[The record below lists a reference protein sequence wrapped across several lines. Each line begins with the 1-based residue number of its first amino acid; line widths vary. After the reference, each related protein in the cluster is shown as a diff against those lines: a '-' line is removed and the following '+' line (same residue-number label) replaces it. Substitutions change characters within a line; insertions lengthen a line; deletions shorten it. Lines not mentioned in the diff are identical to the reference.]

1 MEKNILGL
9 IHVICGPMFSGKT
22 EELIRRARRAFYGNK
37 KVLVFKHAF
46 DDRYEKE
53 FIVTHIGDKINCKYV
68 KHFSEIEEYI
78 DNTVD
83 SIFIDEIQFFDKEI
97 IILLMKLRDRGI
109 EIVVAGLDLDFR
121 GIPFGPIPE
130 LLALADEVTKLKAVC
145 FRTGKD
151 AQYSQRLIN
160 GKPAKHTDPI
170 ILVAAS
176 DCYEARSREA
186 FEIDYVPMK
195 EYLKHKKCL

>member
-1 MEKNILGL
+1 MKKYTVGS

-22 EELIRRARRAFYGNK
+22 EELIRRVRRAVYGNK
-37 KVLVFKHAF
+37 KILIFKHAF

-53 FIVTHIGDKINCKYV
+53 FIVTHLGDKIQCKYIKNFNEV
-68 KHFSEIEEYI
+68 ERYVDETI
-78 DNTVD
+78 DSV
-83 SIFIDEIQFFDKEI
+83 FIDEVQFFDREI
-97 IILLMKLRDRGI
+97 IILLLKLRDRGI
-109 EIVVAGLDLDFR
+109 EVVVAGLDLDFR

-145 FRTGKD
+145 FRTGRD

-195 EYLKHKKCL
+195 EYLQQRIR